1 MSVIKRTA
9 EHLIHR
15 ILRARNIP
23 EEKWQEFVKKTG
35 RGMILLGVASVVPL
49 LLVDEVSLTVTIVL
63 QVAYACLMCLG
74 VILTLDSKKTE
85 KHF

>member
-23 EEKWQEFVKKTG
+23 EEKWPELVKKTG

-49 LLVDEVSLTVTIVL
+49 LLVDEVSLTVTIGL

-74 VILTLDSKKTE
+74 VILAFDSKKAE
-85 KHF
+85 KYF

>member
-23 EEKWQEFVKKTG
+23 EEKWPELVKKTG
-35 RGMILLGVASVVPL
+35 RGMILLGVTSVVPL
-49 LLVDEVSLTVTIVL
+49 LLVDEVSLTVTILL

-74 VILTLDSKKTE
+74 VILALDSKKTE

>member
-1 MSVIKRTA
+1 VSVIKRTA

-23 EEKWQEFVKKTG
+23 KEKWPELVKKTG

-74 VILTLDSKKTE
+74 VILALDSKKTE

>member
-23 EEKWQEFVKKTG
+23 EEKWPELVKKTG

-49 LLVDEVSLTVTIVL
+49 LLVDEVSLTVTIML

-74 VILTLDSKKTE
+74 VILALDSKKTQ

>member
-23 EEKWQEFVKKTG
+23 EEKWPALVKKTG

-49 LLVDEVSLTVTIVL
+49 LLVDEVSLMVTIVL
-63 QVAYACLMCLG
+63 QVAYASLMCLG
-74 VILTLDSKKTE
+74 VILALDSKKTE

>member
-23 EEKWQEFVKKTG
+23 EEKWPELVKKTG

-63 QVAYACLMCLG
+63 QVAYACLMSLG
-74 VILTLDSKKTE
+74 VILALDSKKTE

>member
-23 EEKWQEFVKKTG
+23 EEKWPELVKKTG

-49 LLVDEVSLTVTIVL
+49 LLVDEVSLTVTIML

-74 VILTLDSKKTE
+74 VILALDSKKTE